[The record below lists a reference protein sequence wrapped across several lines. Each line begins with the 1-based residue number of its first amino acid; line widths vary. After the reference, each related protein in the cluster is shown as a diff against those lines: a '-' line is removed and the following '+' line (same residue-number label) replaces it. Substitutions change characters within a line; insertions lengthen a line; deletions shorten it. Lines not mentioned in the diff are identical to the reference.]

1 MNSISHK
8 WISCSFYYP
17 RTYELCPVLKPTV
30 SRCETIVCS
39 VLNKLTLLKFEI
51 HMEELK
57 KKYTPYTESERMSY
71 IFVSIYRLPKRSI
84 SLPSV
89 RVFAVVC

>member
-57 KKYTPYTESERMSY
+57 KKYTPMQHIY
-71 IFVSIYRLPKRSI
+71 ITNYQ
-84 SLPSV
+84 
-89 RVFAVVC
+89 

>member
-30 SRCETIVCS
+30 SRCETVVI
-39 VLNKLTLLKFEI
+39 LRFETLV
-51 HMEELK
+51 
-57 KKYTPYTESERMSY
+57 SY
-71 IFVSIYRLPKRSI
+71 
-84 SLPSV
+84 
-89 RVFAVVC
+89 A